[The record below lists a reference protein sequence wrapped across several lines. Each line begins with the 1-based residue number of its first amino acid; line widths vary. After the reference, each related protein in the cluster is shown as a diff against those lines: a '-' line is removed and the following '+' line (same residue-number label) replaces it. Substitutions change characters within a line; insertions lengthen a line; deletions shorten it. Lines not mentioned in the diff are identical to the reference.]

1 MRPDRR
7 KRRGGL
13 VRGLLAWTGGLGLAL
28 LLAGAAAL
36 LLAGSWLTRDDD
48 LAGLSRENPARAI
61 AVLGGSPFR
70 PLHAADLYA
79 RGLAP
84 LVYVSAPVR
93 AKDVALLE
101 SVGAAPLP
109 QEEVYRRLLAA
120 RGVPEAAIRAF
131 GQGLVSTARE
141 AAELARELG
150 PGPGT
155 LVVVTSPY
163 HVLRARLTFRRDL
176 PGWKVLV
183 SATPYEPF
191 PARWWTTQQTA
202 LKVLSETA
210 KLAWFLLGGRYGP
223 DSFDAPAAL
232 PARP

>member
-1 MRPDRR
+1 MSRPGR
-7 KRRGGL
+7 
-13 VRGLLAWTGGLGLAL
+13 LLAWFGGLGLAA
-28 LLAGAAAL
+28 LALVAAAL
-36 LLAGSWLTRDDD
+36 LLAGAWLTREDD
-48 LAGLSRENPARAI
+48 LSGLSPEQPAAAI

-84 LVYVSAPVR
+84 LIYVSAPVR

-109 QEEVYRRLLAA
+109 QEEVYRRLLMA
-120 RGVPEAAIRAF
+120 RGAPEAAIRIF

-141 AAELARELG
+141 AEELTRELG

-155 LVVVTSPY
+155 LIVVTSPY
-163 HVLRARLTFRRDL
+163 HALRARLTFRRDL
-176 PGWKVLV
+176 PGWRVLV
-183 SATPYEPF
+183 TGTPYEPF

-210 KLAWFLLGGRYGP
+210 KLAYFLLGGRFGP
-223 DSFDAPAAL
+223 DSYDAPAAL
-232 PARP
+232 PSRP